1 MYDLIHELSRFTL
14 HSSKSA
20 EFIQEDLEALQSN
33 HNVINVKITIFD
45 LTLLAEENN
54 NIINKLILEFCFY
67 IIYLNNY
74 NNDDDIDDKE
84 VSQLFDDYINENNDV
99 FIFAVYKDYRY
110 RINKKIEEVL
120 NFLDKFNINTLQ
132 FVGWIENTRHLD
144 YSAGFITGVED
155 GSM

>member
-1 MYDLIHELSRFTL
+1 MYDLIHELSKFTL

-84 VSQLFDDYINENNDV
+84 VSQLFDD
-99 FIFAVYKDYRY
+99 
-110 RINKKIEEVL
+110 
-120 NFLDKFNINTLQ
+120 
-132 FVGWIENTRHLD
+132 
-144 YSAGFITGVED
+144 
-155 GSM
+155 